1 MGRIKS
7 NAVDRLPNNKH
18 PNMKTS
24 TFFALAASCALLAS
38 GASAQSPYADT
49 QYAPYDDGGNDFY
62 GDAPGGYDDVYDVM
76 AEVIPNYD
84 PFGDS
89 AGGGYDAVPDV
100 MADAIPDYDPNAFE
114 NRDDFFDDDVGCPW
128 DIKYCP
134 SGTSV
139 VRSGPDCAFQACPE
153 DNDDDD
159 ENSDDYVVCPT
170 DVKICPSGTS
180 VVRSGPDCAFQACPG
195 DNDDDDDESHHDPC
209 KCRDSC
215 EYVNDYHIC
224 YVRDPHACHD
234 AFPSRYY
241 EDEKWIWCPWEEEH
255 HHESDW
261 KPPSKKKHDPH
272 HPDPHHPDDED
283 NESDQPNTDESQP
296 DESQPEESQP
306 EVKET
311 KETKPEVKETGNGE
325 SD

>member
-24 TFFALAASCALLAS
+24 TLFVLAASCALLAS
-38 GASAQSPYADT
+38 GASAEGPEHH
-49 QYAPYDDGGNDFY
+49 DD
-62 GDAPGGYDDVYDVM
+62 
-76 AEVIPNYD
+76 
-84 PFGDS
+84 
-89 AGGGYDAVPDV
+89 
-100 MADAIPDYDPNAFE
+100 
-114 NRDDFFDDDVGCPW
+114 
-128 DIKYCP
+128 
-134 SGTSV
+134 
-139 VRSGPDCAFQACPE
+139 
-153 DNDDDD
+153 
-159 ENSDDYVVCPT
+159 
-170 DVKICPSGTS
+170 
-180 VVRSGPDCAFQACPG
+180 
-195 DNDDDDDESHHDPC
+195 SHHDPC

-215 EYVNDYHIC
+215 EYVNGYHIC

-296 DESQPEESQP
+296 DESKPDESKPDESQPDESLPDESQPEESQPEESQPDESQPEESQP

-311 KETKPEVKETGNGE
+311 KETKPEVK
-325 SD
+325 

>member
-38 GASAQSPYADT
+38 GASAQSPYADI

-76 AEVIPNYD
+76 AEVIPDYD

-128 DIKYCP
+128 
-134 SGTSV
+134 
-139 VRSGPDCAFQACPE
+139 
-153 DNDDDD
+153 
-159 ENSDDYVVCPT
+159 

-224 YVRDPHACHD
+224 YVRDPHACHY

-261 KPPSKKKHDPH
+261 KPPSKKKHDDW
-272 HPDPHHPDDED
+272 HPDPHHP
-283 NESDQPNTDESQP
+283 
-296 DESQPEESQP
+296 
-306 EVKET
+306 
-311 KETKPEVKETGNGE
+311 
-325 SD
+325 

>member
-76 AEVIPNYD
+76 V
-84 PFGDS
+84 
-89 AGGGYDAVPDV
+89 
-100 MADAIPDYDPNAFE
+100 DAIPDYDPNAFE
-114 NRDDFFDDDVGCPW
+114 NRYDFFDDDVGCPW

-241 EDEKWIWCPWEEEH
+241 EDEKWIWCPWEEEKH
-255 HHESDW
+255 DDW
-261 KPPSKKKHDPH
+261 KPPSKKKHHDWDWHDWKH
-272 HPDPHHPDDED
+272 HKKDKKHKHGDWDKWWD
-283 NESDQPNTDESQP
+283 KKKDKKHIDSDRLGAAGKKKSYKNWFKKSGG
-296 DESQPEESQP
+296 
-306 EVKET
+306 KF
-311 KETKPEVKETGNGE
+311 GR
-325 SD
+325 